1 MKYNWI
7 HKISIMALF
16 ILMLNNFTIAQCRDN
31 MVDCK
36 GHCGNFEDN
45 NKDGYCDFS
54 ILSIIQKIEDKKL
67 EDSQF
72 EPNKYVVIKPVTTLQ
87 KVVSK
92 RKTLAKINKDTI
104 VTKNMELSIA
114 PTAPI
119 VSTKNTVKK
128 KPIAKSP
135 YHLWSIVIPLLTVA
149 IVMKVMLAKQ
159 IIRNITYTRIWNV
172 FLLISFLITSIIGIL
187 LVVKINYD
195 IQLPHLKYYFIFH
208 VDFGIAMSIISIIHV
223 LWHWKYYYNIIKS
236 K

>member
-7 HKISIMALF
+7 YKISLTALF
-16 ILMLNNFTIAQCRDN
+16 ILLLNNFTIAQCRDN

-45 NKDGYCDFS
+45 NKDGFCDFS
-54 ILSIIQKIEDKKL
+54 ILSIIKKIEDKKL
-67 EDSQF
+67 EDSVI
-72 EPNKYVVIKPVTTLQ
+72 EPNKYVEVKTLPTLP

-92 RKTLAKINKDTI
+92 RKILPKVNNDTI
-104 VTKNMELSIA
+104 VTPKVELSIS
-114 PTAPI
+114 PPAPI
-119 VSTKNTVKK
+119 VSTLNSEKK
-128 KPIAKSP
+128 KASAKSP
-135 YHLWSIVIPLLTVA
+135 YHLWSIVIPLLTLA
-149 IVMKVMLAKQ
+149 IVMKFMLVKQ

-172 FLLISFLITSIIGIL
+172 FLLFSFMITSIIGIL